1 MTPRQWL
8 VRAHLWFPG
17 ETQMANPAQK
27 DVERRAYQLWQEA
40 GQPEGRDQDF
50 YLEAERQL
58 REALVQH
65 ELKTPD
71 NL

>member
-1 MTPRQWL
+1 
-8 VRAHLWFPG
+8 
-17 ETQMANPAQK
+17 MANRDQN
-27 DVERRAYQLWQEA
+27 DIERRAYQLWQEA
-40 GQPEGRDQDF
+40 GQPEGRDQEF

>member
-1 MTPRQWL
+1 
-8 VRAHLWFPG
+8 
-17 ETQMANPAQK
+17 MANPAQK

>member
-1 MTPRQWL
+1 M
-8 VRAHLWFPG
+8 G
-17 ETQMANPAQK
+17 NPLQK
-27 DVERRAYQLWQEA
+27 DIERRAYRLWQEA
-40 GQPEGRDQDF
+40 GQPEGRDRDF

-58 REALVQH
+58 RQELVRH